1 MSIANNTVNLSEI
14 MTTASDGEGVLGKIV
29 FYGLGGIMID
39 REEFERLRAVCQ
51 FSAPTNFRS
60 TPADAFRSATGDLH
74 DRLVRGTQIYKV
86 YCRDNRQRC
95 HTISREL
102 ILEAVDSTTNLYTKL
117 ANIVLDIVN
126 GAADTTVREGQQTAV
141 RKPNLGRVAVGQRLP
156 AERLC
161 QKRHGRIQVAAAHQ
175 LPAVQSM
182 IFQLIAPEHFAPQG
196 NGLPVQKRLFCV
208 LC

>member
-39 REEFERLRAVCQ
+39 REEFERLRAACQ

-86 YCRDNRQRC
+86 YCRENRQRC

-117 ANIVLDIVN
+117 ANIVLDKDSEIITLEDEAYNPIVYSLKSL
-126 GAADTTVREGQQTAV
+126 D
-141 RKPNLGRVAVGQRLP
+141 
-156 AERLC
+156 
-161 QKRHGRIQVAAAHQ
+161 H
-175 LPAVQSM
+175 VQ
-182 IFQLIAPEHFAPQG
+182 
-196 NGLPVQKRLFCV
+196 
-208 LC
+208 